1 MSIKEILIIPDIH
14 GRSFFKDALC
24 EAVRDNVEVV
34 CLGDYLDPYE
44 EDGIT
49 NDNAY
54 SILQELIEAKKARP
68 HMVHLLIGN
77 HDSSYL
83 YASEMRL
90 SRFDHDNA
98 RRNHEFFI
106 NNSLCFDLFYDTHI
120 AGKRFLFS
128 HAGVTS
134 GWLSE
139 IGYSLCGIDD
149 ILMLLKEEYLEYC
162 LDNSK
167 TSIWEKLSYI
177 SGDRGGRY
185 KEGSLVWADFFE
197 HTDQRNWLND
207 DAITQV
213 VGHTQLNF
221 RPVRV
226 LDRLFCLDCGE
237 PFYIDGNGI
246 IRSWRTNESIMNA
259 DNFVREPSNFIS

>member
-1 MSIKEILIIPDIH
+1 MSTKETLIIPDLH
-14 GRSFFKDALC
+14 GRAFFRDALS

-34 CLGDYLDPYE
+34 CLGDYIDPYV

-49 NDNAY
+49 NDEAF
-54 SILQELIEAKKARP
+54 SILEELLEVKKARP

-83 YASEMRL
+83 YDPEMCL

-106 NNSLCFDLFYDTHI
+106 KNSLHFDLFFDTNI
-120 AGKRFLFS
+120 AEKRFLFS
-128 HAGVTS
+128 HAGITS

-139 IGYSLCGIDD
+139 IGYSLSGIDD
-149 ILMLLKEEYLEYC
+149 VLMSLEKEYLEYC

-167 TSIWEKLSYI
+167 TAIWKKLSYI
-177 SGDRGGRY
+177 SGDRGGIH
-185 KEGSLVWADFFE
+185 KNGSLIWVDFFE
-197 HTDQRNWLND
+197 HTDQQNWLND
-207 DAITQV
+207 DGITQI
-213 VGHTQLNF
+213 VGHTQLNYH
-221 RPVRV
+221 PVRV
-226 LDRLFCLDCGE
+226 SDRLFCLDCGE

-246 IRSWRTNESIMNA
+246 ICSWRTNKSIMNT
-259 DNFVREPSNFIS
+259 DNFVSLKHD

>member
-1 MSIKEILIIPDIH
+1 MSTKEILIIPDIH
-14 GRSFFKDALC
+14 GRTFYRDALS
-24 EAVRDNVEVV
+24 EALRNNVEVV

-49 NDNAY
+49 NEEAFT
-54 SILQELIEAKKARP
+54 IMEEVVEAKRARP

-83 YASEMRL
+83 YSKDMCL

-106 NNSLCFDLFYDTHI
+106 KNSLNFDLFFDTQI
-120 AGKRFLFS
+120 AGKQFLFS
-128 HAGVTS
+128 HAGITS

-139 IGYSLCGIDD
+139 IGHSLRGIDD
-149 ILMLLKEEYLEYC
+149 ILMLLKKEYLEYC

-167 TSIWEKLSYI
+167 TAIWEKLSYI
-177 SGDRGGRY
+177 SGDRGGRH
-185 KEGSLVWADFFE
+185 KNGSLIWADFFE
-197 HTDQRNWLND
+197 HTDQQNWLND
-207 DAITQV
+207 DAITQI

-221 RPVRV
+221 HPVRV
-226 LDRLFCLDCGE
+226 SDRLFCLDCGE
-237 PFYIDGNGI
+237 PFYIDEDGI

-259 DNFVREPSNFIS
+259 DSFVNLKHDL